1 MTTKSAYIEKLQ
13 SRLNQWDAELEN
25 LKAQAAEAGADAKI
39 EYERQI
45 DELQSMQKQAQA
57 KLDELRAASEDVW
70 TDMKIGVESAIDD
83 ALRGMEKVSKSITDR
98 LAA

>member
-1 MTTKSAYIEKLQ
+1 MQTDIALGLQ
-13 SRLNQWDAELEN
+13 GSLRL
-25 LKAQAAEAGADAKI
+25 G
-39 EYERQI
+39 R
-45 DELQSMQKQAQA
+45 MM
-57 KLDELRAASEDVW
+57 DELRAASEDVW